1 MILLAIVLVLLNGFF
16 VATEFAIVKV
26 RATRLREL
34 AEAGS
39 GSARVAQKVVSQ
51 LSAYL
56 SACQLGITGASLG
69 LGWVG
74 EPAFA
79 HFFESAFSALGPWA
93 TASAHAAALTL
104 AFLLITVLHIVLGE
118 QAPKALA
125 IQHAE
130 TTALVVARPVDLF
143 FRVFYPVIWALN
155 TMANGTLRL
164 LGISPDKGEDAGHSE
179 EELRILLAESTGGG
193 SQGERRRML
202 LEQALEFPSRR
213 VRQLMVPRADIAYL
227 DVLNPLQEILDTVR
241 REGYTRYPLCRDHL
255 DEVIGIVHVRD
266 LFANAETLRTSDDV
280 ARLARE
286 PLFVPESAT
295 ADRLLRLFQQRRLH
309 MAIVVD
315 EYGGTSGLATLEDV
329 IEELAGEIQDEF
341 DVEAPAVEEA
351 GDGLVR
357 VSGSFPVADLARR
370 LGVDI
375 DTEDAV
381 TVGGLIQEGL
391 GRMART
397 GDVVR
402 VGDLG
407 LAVLETRARRITR
420 VLAGPHEAVAKQAK
434 PA

>member
-1 MILLAIVLVLLNGFF
+1 LNGFF

-34 AEAGS
+34 AES
-39 GSARVAQKVVSQ
+39 GSSTARVAQKVVSQ
-51 LSAYL
+51 LNAYL

-69 LGWVG
+69 LGWIG

-79 HFFESAFSALGPWA
+79 HLFEPLFGVLGPWA
-93 TASAHAAALTL
+93 ATGAHAAAIAL

-125 IQHAE
+125 IQHPE
-130 TTALVVARPVDLF
+130 TTALVVARPIELF
-143 FRVFYPVIWALN
+143 FRLFYPAIWALN
-155 TMANGTLRL
+155 AMANGTLRL
-164 LGISPDKGEDAGHSE
+164 LGISPGHGEGSGHSE
-179 EELRILLAESTGGG
+179 EELRILLIESAGPGA
-193 SQGERRRML
+193 QGERRRAL
-202 LEQALEFPSRR
+202 LEQALEFPTRR
-213 VRQLMVPRADIAYL
+213 VRQLMVPRADISYL
-227 DVLNPLQEILDTVR
+227 DVLSPLPEILDTAR
-241 REGYTRYPLCRDHL
+241 REGYTRYPLCKDHL

-266 LFANAETLRTSDDV
+266 LFANAEALRSSEDV

-315 EYGGTSGLATLEDV
+315 EYGGTSGLASLEDV

-341 DVEAPAVEEA
+341 DVEAPPVEEA

-357 VSGSFPVADLARR
+357 VSGSYPVADLARR

-397 GDVVR
+397 GDMVR
-402 VGDLG
+402 VGNLG
-407 LAVLETRARRITR
+407 LSVIETRARRITR
-420 VLAGPHEAVAKQAK
+420 VLAGPYEAVAKQAK
-434 PA
+434 PV